1 MATIKP
7 NPENIRRLRVEYGK
21 ETTEEDQ
28 KCFLAIAKYAIE
40 REEVEMVFAMRIE
53 KLSIRRI
60 ANELNRDKRYVERIL
75 DKIKTI
81 PQLQKQIDESFG
93 TDIARIALTKNNIED
108 AAKEK
113 SAMILN
119 GITGEKIED
128 ASIGDMAKLLKTT
141 HDIYRLESGQS
152 TGNVAV
158 SVKKLKEGSEEDGK
172 RLEVLMGKIEG
183 VQKVLAAKGIN
194 MNELMKDTVQSHA
207 EA

>member
-1 MATIKP
+1 MAAIKP

-21 ETTEEDQ
+21 ETSEEDQ
-28 KCFLAIAKYAIE
+28 KCFLAIAKYTIE

-60 ANELNRDKRYVERIL
+60 ANELSRDKRYVERVL
-75 DKIKTI
+75 EKIKSM

-93 TDIARIALTKNNIED
+93 TNIARIAMTKDNIED

-158 SVKKLKEGSEEDGK
+158 SVKKPKDGTEEDNK
-172 RLEVLMGKIEG
+172 RLELVMKKIEV
-183 VQKVLAAKGIN
+183 VQKVLAAKGVN
-194 MNELMKDTVQSHA
+194 MNELMKESVPSNA